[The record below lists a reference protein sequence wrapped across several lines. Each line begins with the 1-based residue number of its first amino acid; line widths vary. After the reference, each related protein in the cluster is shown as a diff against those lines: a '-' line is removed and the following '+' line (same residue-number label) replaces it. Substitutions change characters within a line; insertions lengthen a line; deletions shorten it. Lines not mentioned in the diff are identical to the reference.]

1 MPDMQRQMP
10 KRGKRRRQRVL
21 RFLQPCLLLM
31 LTRDEAHGYS
41 LMDDL
46 DEFGFDPNRFDP
58 SLVYRALREME
69 DSGLVSSRWDD
80 DSQGPR
86 RRVYQ
91 ILPQG
96 EALLA
101 EWIADLRRTRA
112 EIDRLLANYEKEV
125 QMASD

>member
-1 MPDMQRQMP
+1 MPNPQRQIG
-10 KRGKRRRQRVL
+10 KRGKRRRQRVMS
-21 RFLQPCLLLM
+21 FLQPCLLLL

-41 LMDDL
+41 LIDGL
-46 DEFGFDPNRFDP
+46 DEFGFERQRFDP

-69 DSGLVSSRWDD
+69 DNDWVTSRWDD

-112 EIDRLLANYEKEV
+112 EIDRLLASYKEEV
-125 QMASD
+125 QLASD

>member
-1 MPDMQRQMP
+1 
-10 KRGKRRRQRVL
+10 
-21 RFLQPCLLLM
+21 
-31 LTRDEAHGYS
+31 
-41 LMDDL
+41 MDDL

-58 SLVYRALREME
+58 SLVYCALREME

>member
-1 MPDMQRQMP
+1 MS
-10 KRGKRRRQRVL
+10 
-21 RFLQPCLLLM
+21 FLQPCLLLL

-41 LMDDL
+41 LIDGL
-46 DEFGFDPNRFDP
+46 DEFGFERQRFDP
-58 SLVYRALREME
+58 SLIYRALREME
-69 DSGLVSSRWDD
+69 DGGWVTSRWDD
-80 DSQGPR
+80 DSQGPQ

-96 EALLA
+96 EAFLA

-112 EIDRLLANYEKEV
+112 EIDRLLASYKEEV

>member
-1 MPDMQRQMP
+1 MPDVQRQIS
-10 KRGKRRRQRVL
+10 KRGKRRRQRVMS
-21 RFLQPCLLLM
+21 FLQPCLLLL

-41 LMDDL
+41 LIDGL
-46 DEFGFDPNRFDP
+46 DEFGFERQRFDP
-58 SLVYRALREME
+58 SLIYRALREME
-69 DSGLVSSRWDD
+69 DGGWVTSRWDD
-80 DSQGPR
+80 DSQGPQ

-96 EALLA
+96 EAFLA

-112 EIDRLLANYEKEV
+112 EIDRLLASYKEEV

>member
-1 MPDMQRQMP
+1 MPNPQRQIG
-10 KRGKRRRQRVL
+10 KRGKRRRQRVMS
-21 RFLQPCLLLM
+21 FLQPCLLLL

-41 LMDDL
+41 LIDGL
-46 DEFGFDPNRFDP
+46 DEFGFERQRFDP

-69 DSGLVSSRWDD
+69 DSDWVTSRWDD

-112 EIDRLLANYEKEV
+112 EIDRLLASYKKEV
-125 QMASD
+125 QMVSD

>member
-1 MPDMQRQMP
+1 VPDVQRQIG
-10 KRGKRRRQRVL
+10 KRGKRRRQRVMS
-21 RFLQPCLLLM
+21 FLQPCLLLL

-41 LMDDL
+41 LIDGL
-46 DEFGFDPNRFDP
+46 DEFGFERQRFDP

-69 DSGLVSSRWDD
+69 DSGWVTSRWDD

-96 EALLA
+96 DAFLA

-112 EIDRLLANYEKEV
+112 EIDRLLASYKEEV
-125 QMASD
+125 QLASD

>member
-1 MPDMQRQMP
+1 MPDVQRQIG
-10 KRGKRRRQRVL
+10 KRGKRRRQRVMS
-21 RFLQPCLLLM
+21 FLQPCLLLL

-41 LMDDL
+41 LIDGL
-46 DEFGFDPNRFDP
+46 DEFGFERQRFDP

-69 DSGLVSSRWDD
+69 DSGWVTSRWDD

-96 EALLA
+96 EAFLA

-112 EIDRLLANYEKEV
+112 EIDRLLASYKEEV

>member
-1 MPDMQRQMP
+1 MPDVQRQIG
-10 KRGKRRRQRVL
+10 KRGKRRRQRVMS
-21 RFLQPCLLLM
+21 FLQPCLLLL

-41 LMDDL
+41 LIDGL
-46 DEFGFDPNRFDP
+46 DEFGFERQRFDP
-58 SLVYRALREME
+58 SLIYRALREME
-69 DSGLVSSRWDD
+69 DSGWVTSRWDD

-96 EALLA
+96 EAFLA

-112 EIDRLLANYEKEV
+112 EIDRLLASYKEEV

>member
-101 EWIADLRRTRA
+101 EWIADLRRTRG

>member
-1 MPDMQRQMP
+1 MPDVQRQIG
-10 KRGKRRRQRVL
+10 KRGKRRRQRVMS
-21 RFLQPCLLLM
+21 FLQPCLLLL

-41 LMDDL
+41 LIDGL
-46 DEFGFDPNRFDP
+46 DEFGFERQRFDP

-69 DSGLVSSRWDD
+69 DSGWVTSRWDD

-96 EALLA
+96 DAFLA

-112 EIDRLLANYEKEV
+112 EIDRLLASYKEEV
-125 QMASD
+125 QLASD

>member
-1 MPDMQRQMP
+1 MPDVQRQIG
-10 KRGKRRRQRVL
+10 KRGKRRRQRVMS
-21 RFLQPCLLLM
+21 FLQPCLLLL
-31 LTRDEAHGYS
+31 LTCDEAHGYS
-41 LMDDL
+41 LIDGL
-46 DEFGFDPNRFDP
+46 DEFGFERQRFDP
-58 SLVYRALREME
+58 SLIYRALREME
-69 DSGLVSSRWDD
+69 DSGWVTSRWDD

-96 EALLA
+96 EAFLA

>member
-1 MPDMQRQMP
+1 MPNPQRQIG
-10 KRGKRRRQRVL
+10 KRGKRRRQRVMS
-21 RFLQPCLLLM
+21 FLQPCLLLL

-41 LMDDL
+41 LIDGL
-46 DEFGFDPNRFDP
+46 DEFGFERQRFDP

-69 DSGLVSSRWDD
+69 DSDWVTSRWDD

-112 EIDRLLANYEKEV
+112 EIDRLLASYKEEV
-125 QMASD
+125 QLASD